1 MDDTWTQIGQIF
13 VDSGQVMV
21 GDPCYLKDYEA
32 GEFAYD
38 AELDATQFSYAGACS
53 ASLSEAGAGM
63 VGAYGLQHTSARAVC
78 TRTGNGD
85 GTYPVSVRYD
95 DQGCIAEMRV
105 VFLEPDDDEDED
117 EDGWFYS

>member
-1 MDDTWTQIGQIF
+1 MDDTWTQVGQIF

-63 VGAYGLQHTSARAVC
+63 VGAYSEAHTSARAVS
-78 TRTGNGD
+78 TSSGDGD

-95 DQGCIAEMRV
+95 VYGRVAEMRV
-105 VFLEPDDDEDED
+105 LFLEPDEDDEDD
-117 EDGWFYS
+117 DTCPR